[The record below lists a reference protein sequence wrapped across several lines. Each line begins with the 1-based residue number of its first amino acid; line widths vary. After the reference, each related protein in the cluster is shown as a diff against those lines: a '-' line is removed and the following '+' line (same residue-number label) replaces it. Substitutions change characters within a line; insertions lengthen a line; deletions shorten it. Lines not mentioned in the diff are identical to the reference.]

1 MDWAAYT
8 DSFTNVMHERPTIQ
22 EWVDETVREI
32 LVKRPKKVVE
42 MGCGKGMIL
51 FKVVGGASCVE
62 EYVGCDLSRLAV
74 KYVEQIFKSHV
85 APTLSQKCRLST
97 HVRDASNVAGLAD
110 QSFDAVVCNGVSM
123 YFPSVGYL
131 VDVLRAGLPKLKRA
145 GSVYH
150 FGDVISLD
158 HYKLFLLRRARFFT
172 HSFEEIQRPEIRESI
187 LASGKDR
194 CYAQEL
200 FYALQLG
207 DRLPGVAAVEVQL
220 KHGAIMSEF
229 NRCTFIHLN
238 QFN

>member
-51 FKVVGGASCVE
+51 FKVAGASCVE

-74 KYVEQIFKSHV
+74 KHVERVFKSHV
-85 APTLSQKCRLST
+85 APTLSHECRLST
-97 HVRDASNVAGLAD
+97 HVRDASNFAGLAD
-110 QSFDAVVCNGVSM
+110 QGFDAVVCNGVSM

-150 FGDVISLD
+150 FGDVI
-158 HYKLFLLRRARFFT
+158 
-172 HSFEEIQRPEIRESI
+172 
-187 LASGKDR
+187 
-194 CYAQEL
+194 
-200 FYALQLG
+200 
-207 DRLPGVAAVEVQL
+207 
-220 KHGAIMSEF
+220 
-229 NRCTFIHLN
+229 
-238 QFN
+238 